1 MRSVSVN
8 EIAQELMGKLKE
20 KKEITTE
27 DIILSYNVTPPVA
40 YSVLTV
46 LKALCLQ
53 HPEECQVVRR
63 GRKTVIVSKQ

>member
-1 MRSVSVN
+1 MSAN
-8 EIAQELMGKLKE
+8 EIAEQLFAKLRE

-27 DIILSYNVTPPVA
+27 DIIMSYNVTPSVA
-40 YSVLTV
+40 YAVLTV

-63 GRKTVIVSKQ
+63 GRKTVIASKQ